1 MPVRAAGRTKRRID
15 AAARGQGLVPPSRDG
30 RIRVMS
36 PGSDIDGPARWSAG
50 LALAGIVAAMLLL
63 AISRPPEHS
72 VWWTAVYDLGHAPLF
87 GFVALA
93 VRVAVGALANGRLS
107 LPAQYGLAFAVTAIL
122 SGASEVAQIGSEHRD
137 ANLGDALRDLAGAAA
152 CLLVAAG
159 FEGLFRGAVP
169 RAILVLSG
177 VFLMS
182 AILAPLGPLAWSYS
196 MRRASLPVIA
206 DYTSE
211 WQKPLTQALR
221 VDLSSTIAPDGFTGR
236 SGEPVAR
243 VRFRQAA
250 WPGVDVVEPWPDWR
264 GYDSLRFQVY
274 AEMPAPKMLVLRIDD
289 EQHNGAHSDRFNR
302 SFRIDQGVNDIVVP
316 LNDIRKGPRGREL
329 DLSRIARVLVFSR
342 RPDAPY
348 ELLFG
353 PMSLIEEPGEQP

>member
-1 MPVRAAGRTKRRID
+1 M
-15 AAARGQGLVPPSRDG
+15 
-30 RIRVMS
+30 
-36 PGSDIDGPARWSAG
+36 
-50 LALAGIVAAMLLL
+50 LALAL
-63 AISRPPEHS
+63 SRPPAHS

-93 VRVAVGALANGRLS
+93 MRVLVGTLANGRLS
-107 LPAQYGLAFAVTAIL
+107 LAEQYGLAFALTAIL
-122 SGASEVAQIGSEHRD
+122 SGASEAAQIGSETRD
-137 ANLGDALRDLAGAAA
+137 ANIGDALRDLAGGGA

-159 FEGLFRGAVP
+159 FEGLFRGAVA
-169 RAILVLSG
+169 RTVMVLSG
-177 VFLMS
+177 VSLMS

-206 DYTSE
+206 DYASQ

-221 VDLSSTIAPDGFTGR
+221 VDLSSTIAPEDFTGQG
-236 SGEPVAR
+236 GEPVAR

-274 AEMPAPKMLVLRIDD
+274 AENPAPKMLVLRIDD
-289 EQHNGAHSDRFNR
+289 EAHNGTHSDRFNR
-302 SFRIDQGVNDIVVP
+302 SFTIHQGVNDIVVP
-316 LNDIRKGPRGREL
+316 LEDIREGPRNRQL

-353 PMSLIEEPGEQP
+353 PMSLNEKAGEQP